1 MLKEAK
7 SPPDAVQQKLRQNK
21 AILNKETSSF
31 INNLINFK
39 KLMNGAPNLFF
50 KEKSKII
57 NPIPAD
63 PATIIGSLAGD
74 FQDIVS
80 KSNAIIQEQLNY
92 SKNRRRKQVAKPM
105 ATQQPTGASTEAPK
119 PDLAKQLAASDHA
132 SEYYLISEASNPLSR
147 FFYRLLNPGIGLN
160 TEKARIRKYRISLL
174 NSTLQIYKDLKKMQ
188 KAVVGSGPQSIFV
201 ASQLLS
207 KVENNYVFL
216 ANGLQAF
223 KEQMPQGVAD
233 TGGQIDVSPDLKE
246 EVATKSTD
254 SLVSPTGSPDV
265 LLGMEAIRDIQANS
279 NNFKG
284 SLGMPALRILA
295 TKFYNASPK
304 EKEVLAPEFISS
316 YKQIIIQICADKKIP
331 PQNSFADILAMETS
345 SPKPVTSSANDQ
357 LQVVAQNFLG
367 KLQHKINPF
376 DKTSA
381 IRLDIYKVAGE
392 SRKMADK
399 IMDLLQN
406 GLDPNALGSLVQD
419 LGNNFMKMKTMMN
432 GLNSTIKGQGN
443 QPQFMN
449 MLERGRLGDHD
460 VDLNQKQKQEL
471 NKMLERKQM
480 RELTKMYSR

>member
-7 SPPDAVQQKLRQNK
+7 SPPDAVQQKLRRNK
-21 AILNKETSSF
+21 ASLNKETSIF

-80 KSNAIIQEQLNY
+80 KSNAIIQEQINY
-92 SKNRRRKQVAKPM
+92 SKNRRQKQISKPL
-105 ATQQPTGASTEAPK
+105 ATQQPTGAPVESPK

-132 SEYYLISEASNPLSR
+132 LDFYFIKEASNPLTR

-188 KAVVGSGPQSIFV
+188 KTVVGSGPQSIFV

-223 KEQMPQGVAD
+223 KEQMPQGVTD

-246 EVATKSTD
+246 ESVKPSGD
-254 SLVSPTGSPDV
+254 SNITSNNPNV
-265 LLGMEAIRDIQANS
+265 LLAMEAVRDIQANS

-284 SLGMPALRILA
+284 SVGMPVLRTLA
-295 TKFYNASPK
+295 AKFHNANTK
-304 EKEVLAPEFISS
+304 EKEALVDEFLGA
-316 YKQIIIQICADKKIP
+316 YKQIITQICADKKIP
-331 PQNSFADILAMETS
+331 PQSSFADILAMETVS
-345 SPKPVTSSANDQ
+345 QKPAVVSANDQ

-381 IRLDIYKVAGE
+381 IRLDVYKIAAE

-406 GLDPNALGSLVQD
+406 GLDPSALGSLVQD
-419 LGNNFMKMKTMMN
+419 LGNNLMKMKTMMN

-443 QPQFMN
+443 QSQFMN
-449 MLERGRLGDHD
+449 MLEHGRLGDND
-460 VDLNQKQKQEL
+460 VNLNPKQKQEL
-471 NKMLERKQM
+471 SRMLERKQM
-480 RELTKMYSR
+480 RDLTKMYSR

>member
-21 AILNKETSSF
+21 ATVNKEMSSF
-31 INNLINFK
+31 INNLIHFK

-80 KSNAIIQEQLNY
+80 KSNAIIQEQINY
-92 SKNRRRKQVAKPM
+92 SKNRRQKQLAKPI
-105 ATQQPTGASTEAPK
+105 ATQQPIGAPAEAPK

-132 SEYYLISEASNPLSR
+132 SDYYFISEASNPLTR

-188 KAVVGSGPQSIFV
+188 KAVVGSGAQSIFV

-223 KEQMPQGVAD
+223 KERMPQGVAD
-233 TGGQIDVSPDLKE
+233 TGGQIDVLPELKE
-246 EVATKSTD
+246 ETVNKSTD
-254 SLVSPTGSPDV
+254 SLAIPTGNSNV
-265 LLGMEAIRDIQANS
+265 LLGIEAIRDIQANS

-284 SLGMPALRILA
+284 SVGMPNLRTLA
-295 TKFYNASPK
+295 AKFHNASPK
-304 EKEVLAPEFISS
+304 EKEILAPEFINT
-316 YKQIIIQICADKKIP
+316 YKQVIMQICADKKIA
-331 PQNSFADILAMETS
+331 PQNSFADILAMETA
-345 SPKPVTSSANDQ
+345 SPKPITASANDQ

-392 SRKMADK
+392 SRKMSDK